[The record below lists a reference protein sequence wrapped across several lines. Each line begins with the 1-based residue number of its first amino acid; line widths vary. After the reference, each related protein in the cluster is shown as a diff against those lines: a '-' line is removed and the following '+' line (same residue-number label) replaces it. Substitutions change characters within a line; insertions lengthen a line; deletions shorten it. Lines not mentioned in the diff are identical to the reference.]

1 MIDTIGR
8 YKWHHEIQILL
19 WYPYIFIA
27 FPIILLYCWTI
38 ISLDFGVYLF
48 NYSFSKQAGYNLA
61 WLLLILSFI
70 PLYFHFKR
78 INQRLKIQKKIVEYI
93 MKETGFT
100 LARGEQDCRIRRYL
114 SIWVGID
121 NINGNILFVQVFPS
135 GIVDVL
141 GFSAGNITQW
151 ELNNTGHFLHPIKLH
166 TNLHNYPFVRWPDQ
180 PTKAGWFYDLITRFM
195 ATHRGDNGFQERVF
209 ALREKLQ
216 EIAGVTIPS
225 GDYYKGGAYNADS
238 RTSAPARPMSHALA
252 QAHANAQKLKAW
264 QAEMQ
269 RKEDEERARERRQ
282 QNANHSAPATDEPEY
297 VELPRIPELSPEEQA
312 ALDKSMEKERAEMEK
327 ILGPI
332 PTSFN

>member
-1 MIDTIGR
+1 MYNEVKR
-8 YKWHHEIQILL
+8 YKWHHGIQMLL

-27 FPIILLYCWTI
+27 LPMTLLYCWTI
-38 ISLDFGVYLF
+38 ISLDFRVYLF
-48 NYSFSKQAGYNLA
+48 DHSFSKQAGYNLA

-78 INQRLKIQKKIVEYI
+78 INQRLKTQKKIIEYI

-100 LARGEQDCRIRRYL
+100 LTGGYFRIRRYL

-151 ELNNTGHFLHPIKLH
+151 ELDNTQRFFQPITLH
-166 TNLHNYPFVRWPDQ
+166 TNLHNYPFVRWPD
-180 PTKAGWFYDLITRFM
+180 PTKADLFYDLITRFM

-238 RTSAPARPMSHALA
+238 RTSAPARPMTHALA

-269 RKEDEERARERRQ
+269 RKEDEERARERQQ
-282 QNANHSAPATDEPEY
+282 QNANHSAPAMDEPEY

-312 ALDKSMEKERAEMEK
+312 ALDKSTEKERAEMEK

>member
-8 YKWHHEIQILL
+8 YRWYHEIQILL
-19 WYPYIFIA
+19 WYPYLLIA
-27 FPIILLYCWTI
+27 FPFTLLV
-38 ISLDFGVYLF
+38 SLSVIDDPY
-48 NYSFSKQAGYNLA
+48 YSNPYYGHINEYYLA
-61 WLLLILSFI
+61 WICLLLSPV

-225 GDYYKGGAYNADS
+225 GDYYKGGVYNADS
-238 RTSAPARPMSHALA
+238 RTSAPAARPMTHALA

-269 RKEDEERARERRQ
+269 RKEDEERAREHQQ